1 MCYEFERWNWKL
13 RAKQRDQKVV
23 PTESS
28 ATRREEPKPVQTKEP
43 VREEKVTE
51 KIPA

>member
-1 MCYEFERWNWKL
+1 MCYEFERWKWMS
-13 RAKQRDQKVV
+13 RAKRQVRKAM

-28 ATRREEPKPVQTKEP
+28 SGKREEPKPVQVKEP
-43 VREEKVTE
+43 TREVKTPE